1 MNSEILIVGIVILA
15 ICIIPFI
22 LMGINK
28 RKKVKALT
36 DALHGF
42 ATKHQCNISEYEAGG
57 DYIFGLDAQKKVLFF
72 YKNAH
77 HQTSIEKMELA
88 LVKHCRAVTSGSE
101 VKNADGTG
109 KLTDK
114 IELVFTMSSKD
125 KPEIRWTLFDALNEI
140 ILIEEQQLAERWAA
154 RVNSLIKT

>member
-1 MNSEILIVGIVILA
+1 MNLEIMLVGMAILA
-15 ICIIPFI
+15 ICIIPFV

-28 RKKVKALT
+28 RKKLKELT

-57 DYIFGLDAQKKVLFF
+57 DYIFGLDTQKKVLFF
-72 YKNAH
+72 YKNTH
-77 HQTSIEKMELA
+77 YQTSIEKMELA

-101 VKNADGTG
+101 VKSSDGA
-109 KLTDK
+109 KRLTDK

-125 KPEIRWTLFDALNEI
+125 KPEIRWMLFNTLNEI
-140 ILIEEQQLAERWAA
+140 ILIEEQQLAERWSA
-154 RVNSLIKT
+154 RVNKLLVS